1 MDTPKY
7 DPKLPMQQIGVKG
20 IQLHPPYNS
29 TLALAAPGAQYSIDI
44 EVEVNV
50 KEAAKNDQ
58 LGSTINY
65 ETLHLLARQAI
76 LLDEHANMETACIG
90 LKKKIQSLYPEAK
103 LNKLR
108 LTRQNPPLDEIMD
121 AVYIEASYT
130 PKIKDAK
137 NIEDPDII
145 IGIENLYFFASHG
158 FYEEETILG
167 NKFALNLAISLPE
180 SKAIAPNSTLP
191 MLSYETIFHII
202 QYEMETPSALL
213 EHVVERI
220 VNNIKSHFNFI
231 TQLRIQLKK
240 LTPPLLGQVEA
251 TYVAQNLNLR
261 KTCPR
266 CEKNFSCYN
275 SEGCACFSIPISELN
290 LKTLKQQYD
299 GCLCPDCLR
308 KYV

>member
-20 IQLHPPYNS
+20 IQLQAPYNS
-29 TLALAAPGAQYSIDI
+29 TLALAAPGAKYSIDI

-58 LGSTINY
+58 LTSTINY
-65 ETLHLLARQAI
+65 ETLHLLARQTI
-76 LLDEHANMETACIG
+76 LVEEHANMEAACIG
-90 LKKKIQSLYPEAK
+90 LKKKIQDLYPEVK

-108 LTRQNPPLDEIMD
+108 LTRQAPPLDEIMES
-121 AVYIEASYT
+121 VYVEASYT
-130 PKIKDAK
+130 PKIENA
-137 NIEDPDII
+137 DII

-158 FYEEETILG
+158 FYEEEAILG

-180 SKAIAPNSTLP
+180 SKALAPHTNLP

-213 EHVVERI
+213 EHVLERI

-231 TQLRIQLKK
+231 TQLKIQLKK
-240 LTPPLLGQVEA
+240 LIPPLLGQVEA

-261 KTCPR
+261 KQCPR

-275 SEGCACFSIPISELN
+275 SEGCACFSIAISELN
-290 LKTLKQQYD
+290 LKTLKQQYN
-299 GCLCPDCLR
+299 GCVCPDCLR